1 LGLLSLQGYLEAC
14 SAGYRFDAFLVLAW
28 VAFTDPP
35 EAFQDFDAA
44 MPELTE
50 IADPS

>member
-1 LGLLSLQGYLEAC
+1 MGLRSLQGYLEAC

-28 VAFTDPP
+28 VTFTNPP
-35 EAFQDFDAA
+35 EAFQDFAAA
-44 MPELTE
+44 MPELTD